1 MSNPSS
7 RRDSLRLTADAG
19 ANTTSNPSPNASPAD
34 TSRVATSLTAFNSLQ
49 SESKQRGRSRIN
61 KFLRRNA
68 VAYLFL
74 TPWLLGFLVLTL
86 YPMVYSL
93 GLSFTD
99 YDFTQP
105 DSTQWIGLGNYQKMF
120 GSLFGQD
127 EFTASTGEVI
137 RVDPYYLKS
146 LTVTFTYVFVSV
158 PLKLIFALAVAM
170 LMNQKLRGVS
180 FYRVVYYI
188 PTLLGGSVAI
198 AVLWRK
204 LFEKDGLINGVLG
217 ALGFVDLPSW
227 ITNPNYALGT
237 LILLTVWQFGSS
249 MIIFLAGLKQIP
261 EEYYDAASVDGA
273 GKVRQF
279 FSVTIPLLS
288 PVILFTLVIQTIGA
302 FQTFTQ
308 AYIIGG
314 GRGGVLNSTLFYS
327 LHLYIQGWTYHE
339 LGYASAMAW
348 VLLFIIGAI
357 TLLVFRSSRWWVSY
371 GVGE

>member
-1 MSNPSS
+1 MS
-7 RRDSLRLTADAG
+7 G
-19 ANTTSNPSPNASPAD
+19 I
-34 TSRVATSLTAFNSLQ
+34 
-49 SESKQRGRSRIN
+49 SKL
-61 KFLRRNA
+61 LRRNA

-74 TPWLLGFLVLTL
+74 APWLVGFLVLTL
-86 YPMVYSL
+86 YPMIYSL

-120 GSLFGQD
+120 GSVFGQN
-127 EFTASTGEVI
+127 EFTLPTGEVM
-137 RVDPYYLKS
+137 RVDPYYMKS
-146 LTVTFTYVFVSV
+146 LSVTFIYVFVSV

-170 LMNQKLRGVS
+170 LMNRKLRGVP
-180 FYRVVYYI
+180 FYRAVYYI

-204 LFEKDGLINGVLG
+204 LFEKSGLINGILG
-217 ALGFVDLPSW
+217 GLGFTDLPGW

-261 EEYYDAASVDGA
+261 QEYYDAASVDGA
-273 GKVRQF
+273 NKMQGF
-279 FSVTIPLLS
+279 FSITIPLLS
-288 PVILFTLVIQTIGA
+288 PVIMFNLVMQMIGA

-314 GRGGVLNSTLFYS
+314 GRGGVLNSTLFYT

-339 LGYASAMAW
+339 MGYASAMAW
-348 VLLFIIGAI
+348 VLLLIIGVLTAV
-357 TLLVFRSSRWWVSY
+357 VFRSSKWWVSY